1 MNGSYRQQILDS
13 WLKLVKQENIPQ
25 SPGFSLQGKLGNPVK
40 IREWMIAGLPNDP
53 VSVDNSIIVAN
64 ARRWPLM
71 IDPQVC
77 VVVILEHSLCIAN
90 KWEG

>member
-1 MNGSYRQQILDS
+1 
-13 WLKLVKQENIPQ
+13 
-25 SPGFSLQGKLGNPVK
+25 VK

-77 VVVILEHSLCIAN
+77 VCCCDT
-90 KWEG
+90 

>member
-77 VVVILEHSLCIAN
+77 VLFVILEHCA
-90 KWEG
+90 